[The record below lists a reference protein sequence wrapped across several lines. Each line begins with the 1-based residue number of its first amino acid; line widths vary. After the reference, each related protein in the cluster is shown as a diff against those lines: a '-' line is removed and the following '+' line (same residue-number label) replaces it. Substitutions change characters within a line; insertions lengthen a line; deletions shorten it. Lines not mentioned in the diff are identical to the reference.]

1 MNNFEYYVGIAF
13 SENEKTYFFS
23 TDDASLVVGDQV
35 IVETSQGIEI
45 AKVTALPQ
53 PISSYNSDLAL
64 KPIMRRATSRELEQ
78 QAANV
83 QDSALALSFCAKQV
97 EKLKL
102 EMTLLKAEYTF
113 DRSKILITYVAEKR
127 VDFRDLLKV
136 LAGHLK
142 TRIELK
148 QLGSRDRAKLI
159 GGLGSCGFPLCC
171 STFLNEF
178 DGISISRAKNQMLSL
193 NIPKLSGQCG
203 KLLCCLKFE
212 DEYYSEARKDFP
224 LIGSFYLKDK
234 VNYRVNSYNMINRT
248 VRLSYDGGFVSLP
261 LDNLA
266 KEYVPVREKN

>member
-78 QAANV
+78 QAANA